1 MQSPIPTRRLALA
14 VVLVSVV
21 AHLSVGVAAETK
33 KQGPERWEADIQKF
47 EAADQ
52 ASAPKS
58 GGVLF
63 IGSSSIRMW
72 KTLAEDFPGASTIN
86 RGFGGSEMSDSI
98 HFSERIVLPYKPRQI
113 VVYAGDN
120 DISRG
125 KTAEVVAEDF
135 KRFVKTVRA
144 GLPDVRLGFIAIKP
158 SLKRWNLAPAMEEA
172 NKKIRDYCRRERG
185 VVYLD
190 IWTPMLGKDGKPKPE
205 LFAADG
211 LHLSRE
217 GYDLWTSV
225 IRPYVK

>member
-1 MQSPIPTRRLALA
+1 
-14 VVLVSVV
+14 
-21 AHLSVGVAAETK
+21 
-33 KQGPERWEADIQKF
+33 
-47 EAADQ
+47 
-52 ASAPKS
+52 
-58 GGVLF
+58 
-63 IGSSSIRMW
+63 
-72 KTLAEDFPGASTIN
+72 
-86 RGFGGSEMSDSI
+86 
-98 HFSERIVLPYKPRQI
+98 VLPYKPRQI

-144 GLPDVRLGFIAIKP
+144 GLPDVRIGFIAIKP